1 MSGKKRG
8 AVVLWVLAALLLA
21 AVLAGFFAGYG
32 AVKDA
37 GRGTAWHLSL
47 SGFALRALSEEEL
60 ASYDP
65 AREYYELEFELAN
78 NSERELQLDS
88 YWFSVRP
95 ESGNK
100 YAVQVVSGDDS
111 AQFAL
116 RPVAPIGTSTTVRLV
131 LAVRPEEMGNRR
143 VQLLFD
149 EYGEQQQMGTFDLP

>member
-1 MSGKKRG
+1 M
-8 AVVLWVLAALLLA
+8 LWVLAAPA
-21 AVLAGFFAGYG
+21 AGGGAGGLFAGYS

-116 RPVAPIGTSTTVRLV
+116 RPVAPIGASTTVGWCWPCGRRRWRTAGCSCCLTSTASSSRWVRLTC
-131 LAVRPEEMGNRR
+131 PERKIG
-143 VQLLFD
+143 
-149 EYGEQQQMGTFDLP
+149 P